1 MLDFY
6 GFAECWGAFF
16 LSCWIMYRKTVAEA
30 SRTGIWGTY
39 ALKFFRSLLLSWRH
53 INSKEIKLLRITEDL
68 AVENPNIKR
77 FLCILEKDDLLNP
90 NLFSKAHMSL
100 EATLLRAVLRQGE
113 SYRTIESIFQNTEA
127 KSFYI
132 D

>member
-1 MLDFY
+1 M
-6 GFAECWGAFF
+6 
-16 LSCWIMYRKTVAEA
+16 I
-30 SRTGIWGTY
+30 
-39 ALKFFRSLLLSWRH
+39 
-53 INSKEIKLLRITEDL
+53 DL

>member
-1 MLDFY
+1 M
-6 GFAECWGAFF
+6 G
-16 LSCWIMYRKTVAEA
+16 
-30 SRTGIWGTY
+30 
-39 ALKFFRSLLLSWRH
+39 H

-68 AVENPNIKR
+68 AVEKSNIKR
-77 FLCILEKDDLLNP
+77 FLCILEKDDLLNR
-90 NLFSKAHMSL
+90 NLFSKAHMYL

-113 SYRTIESIFQNTEA
+113 SYRTIEPIFQNTEA

>member
-1 MLDFY
+1 M
-6 GFAECWGAFF
+6 
-16 LSCWIMYRKTVAEA
+16 
-30 SRTGIWGTY
+30 
-39 ALKFFRSLLLSWRH
+39 LLSWRH

-68 AVENPNIKR
+68 AVEKSNIKR
-77 FLCILEKDDLLNP
+77 FLCILEKDDLLNR
-90 NLFSKAHMSL
+90 NLFSKAHMYL

-113 SYRTIESIFQNTEA
+113 SYRTIEPIFQNTEA